1 LKSYATAATCCRVRC
16 RPEQRLL
23 RGVRLHPQDTL
34 AGRLKAGQQVLLVGA
49 SGGVGLFA
57 IQFAIQ
63 IAKALGRR
71 GTRATMRAIVQDK
84 YACPELGA
92 RASPWRHPRI
102 GGQ

>member
-1 LKSYATAATCCRVRC
+1 MPQQPPVAGCAAVRSNGSFAEYAST
-16 RPEQRLL
+16 
-23 RGVRLHPQDTL
+23 PQDTL

-71 GTRATMRAIVQDK
+71 GTHATMRAIVQDK